1 MLPQSGDV
9 ESNQLAVL
17 QRVPCMGRHLTELE
31 TLLPLVHAIHLFDA
45 EQPVGQVYMNFYS
58 VAVMTKHN
66 VGTKQVRVEWKQV
79 FFRWWKRNQ
88 ERGSGLR
95 LIDAELHLGHE
106 VQLRLVEDEL
116 LPIF

>member
-17 QRVPCMGRHLTELE
+17 QRVPCMEGHLTELE

-58 VAVMTKHN
+58 VVVVTKHD
-66 VGTKQVRVEWKQV
+66 VGTKQTRIEWKQV
-79 FFRWWKRNQ
+79 FF
-88 ERGSGLR
+88 
-95 LIDAELHLGHE
+95 H
-106 VQLRLVEDEL
+106 
-116 LPIF
+116 